1 MPDFSPI
8 AGELLKSRY
17 YQNGEDWEELCR
29 RVAKTIA
36 GVEKT
41 KELRKKWEQTFFD
54 MLYNLEF
61 LPNSPVLW
69 GAGFQKKT
77 LSACFVIPV
86 EDNLESIFDAVKRA
100 GMIFKAGGGV
110 GINFSKLRPK
120 GESVSAGGTASGAI
134 IFLELFDTTGDVIKQ
149 GGQRRSAQMSI
160 LHCGH
165 PEIRDFILAKSE
177 PGTLINMNLS
187 VAITNDFMK
196 KATSDKSE
204 WDLVFHNQTIKDDA
218 KELLY
223 LISQKA
229 WESGEPGVIF
239 LDRMNED
246 NSCPKVAKIKGTNPC
261 ITGDTWINTIEGRKQ
276 VFEALGKQTTLLI
289 NGKQT
294 PTTEEGFFFTGVK
307 PIFEIETKHGYKLK
321 ATADHKI
328 MTDLGWTEVQNL
340 TPKDKIRLNCAP
352 TVIPDINDDGFKL
365 GYLLG
370 QIYGNGYF
378 NKSEERA
385 YLQVWIKNDEKPEDN
400 AMMNYILECVKSVKT
415 KGEPSWGLPVVRGE
429 YSKYTISNRYLYN
442 LGISLGFYNPET
454 RIKSMDNVYLKDYGI
469 SYGFTVGMFD
479 ADGTV
484 AYAKNKN
491 LSVRLGQ
498 SDIIALEH
506 IQRMLLDFGVVS
518 TLYKNRVKE
527 MDKLMPNGKGGQKL
541 YHCKA
546 THELC
551 ISKDNLQRFHGFIH
565 PQKKAKYELHAAD
578 YKEGMYAESFFSK
591 VKSIIPM
598 GEAEVFDCTVPDGHK
613 FAANGMIISNCS
625 EQPLRPNES
634 CTLGSINLDKF
645 IDENGIFDIGGFE
658 ECIYN
663 ATRFLDNTIEANY
676 FPDDLIDN
684 ATKKTRPIG
693 LGLMG
698 LADYLIKR
706 RVVYGSDESL
716 GEIEFLCKVL
726 HRETVK
732 ASALL
737 GAEKG
742 SFPAFRKSKFFKK
755 HKAMRNSQHN
765 TIAPT
770 GTISIIAG
778 CSSGIEPYY
787 SFASIQRSVAGF
799 DHDVIIDSKYKYI
812 LQSGIEEWKNVL
824 ISGQEITADKHI
836 KVLATAQKYID
847 TGISKTISL
856 PEEATVE
863 DVRDTFILAWQ
874 LGCKGVT
881 VFRER
886 NKNRQALLKEVCP
899 DHKVPLVPSGRCMV
913 CPVCGF
919 SNRCSIG

>member
-261 ITGDTWINTIEGRKQ
+261 
-276 VFEALGKQTTLLI
+276 
-289 NGKQT
+289 
-294 PTTEEGFFFTGVK
+294 
-307 PIFEIETKHGYKLK
+307 
-321 ATADHKI
+321 
-328 MTDLGWTEVQNL
+328 
-340 TPKDKIRLNCAP
+340 
-352 TVIPDINDDGFKL
+352 
-365 GYLLG
+365 
-370 QIYGNGYF
+370 
-378 NKSEERA
+378 
-385 YLQVWIKNDEKPEDN
+385 
-400 AMMNYILECVKSVKT
+400 
-415 KGEPSWGLPVVRGE
+415 
-429 YSKYTISNRYLYN
+429 
-442 LGISLGFYNPET
+442 
-454 RIKSMDNVYLKDYGI
+454 
-469 SYGFTVGMFD
+469 
-479 ADGTV
+479 
-484 AYAKNKN
+484 
-491 LSVRLGQ
+491 
-498 SDIIALEH
+498 
-506 IQRMLLDFGVVS
+506 
-518 TLYKNRVKE
+518 
-527 MDKLMPNGKGGQKL
+527 
-541 YHCKA
+541 
-546 THELC
+546 
-551 ISKDNLQRFHGFIH
+551 
-565 PQKKAKYELHAAD
+565 
-578 YKEGMYAESFFSK
+578 
-591 VKSIIPM
+591 
-598 GEAEVFDCTVPDGHK
+598 
-613 FAANGMIISNCS
+613 S

-658 ECIYN
+658 ECIHN

>member
-1 MPDFSPI
+1 MPEFSPI
-8 AGELLKSRY
+8 AEELLKTRY
-17 YQNGEDWEELCR
+17 FQNGEDWEELCR

-41 KELRKKWEQTFFD
+41 KELRKKWEEIFFNI
-54 MLYNLEF
+54 LYNLEF

-86 EDNLESIFDAVKRA
+86 EDNLESIFEAVKRA

-110 GINFSKLRPK
+110 GINFSKLRPR
-120 GESVSAGGTASGAI
+120 GQSVSAGGTASGAI

-177 PGTLINMNLS
+177 PGKLTNMNLS

-196 KATSDKSE
+196 KATSDNSR
-204 WDLVFHNQTIKDDA
+204 WDLVYHNETIKDDA
-218 KELLY
+218 KKLLD
-223 LISQKA
+223 LMAQEA
-229 WESGEPGVIF
+229 WKSGEPGLVF
-239 LDRMNED
+239 LDRMNDD

-261 ITGDTWINTIEGRKQ
+261 VTGDTWVNTSEGRKQ
-276 VFEALGKQTTLLI
+276 IQNIIGEKVVLII
-289 NGKQT
+289 NGEET
-294 PTTEEGFFFTGVK
+294 PTTDEGFFFTGVK
-307 PIFEIETKHGYKLK
+307 PVYRIKTVDGHTLK

-328 MTDLGWTEVQNL
+328 MTNSGWKEVRHL
-340 TPKDKIRLNCAP
+340 DK
-352 TVIPDINDDGFKL
+352 
-365 GYLLG
+365 
-370 QIYGNGYF
+370 
-378 NKSEERA
+378 E
-385 YLQVWIKNDEKPEDN
+385 DEIFLDN
-400 AMMNYILECVKSVKT
+400 NMTSRFASRRFICPQ
-415 KGEPSWGLPVVRGE
+415 EP
-429 YSKYTISNRYLYN
+429 
-442 LGISLGFYNPET
+442 
-454 RIKSMDNVYLKDYGI
+454 VY
-469 SYGFTVGMFD
+469 
-479 ADGTV
+479 
-484 AYAKNKN
+484 
-491 LSVRLGQ
+491 
-498 SDIIALEH
+498 
-506 IQRMLLDFGVVS
+506 
-518 TLYKNRVKE
+518 
-527 MDKLMPNGKGGQKL
+527 
-541 YHCKA
+541 
-546 THELC
+546 
-551 ISKDNLQRFHGFIH
+551 
-565 PQKKAKYELHAAD
+565 
-578 YKEGMYAESFFSK
+578 
-591 VKSIIPM
+591 
-598 GEAEVFDCTVPDGHK
+598 DCTVPDGHK
-613 FAANGMIISNCS
+613 FVANGMIISNCS

-645 IDENGIFDIGGFE
+645 TDENGIFDVSGFE
-658 ECIYN
+658 ECVYN

-693 LGLMG
+693 LGIMG
-698 LADYLIKR
+698 LADHLIKR
-706 RVVYGSDESL
+706 RIVYGSDESL
-716 GEIEFLCKVL
+716 GEIDFICKVL

-732 ASALL
+732 SSALI
-737 GAEKG
+737 GEEKG
-742 SFPAFRKSKFFKK
+742 SFPAFRKSKFVKK
-755 HKAMRNSQHN
+755 YKAMRNSQHN

-799 DHDVIIDSKYKYI
+799 NHDVIIDSKYKYI
-812 LQSGIEEWKNVL
+812 LQSGIEEWKKVL
-824 ISGQEITADKHI
+824 ISGQEIPADRHI
-836 KVLATAQKYID
+836 QVLAAAQKHID

-863 DVRDTFILAWQ
+863 DVKNVYILAWQ

-886 NKNRQALLKEVCP
+886 NQNRQALLKEVCP
-899 DHKVPLVPSGRCMV
+899 EHKVPLVPSGRCMV

>member
-1 MPDFSPI
+1 MPKFSLI
-8 AGELLKSRY
+8 AGELLKARY

-41 KELRKKWEQTFFD
+41 KELRKKWEITFFN
-54 MLYNLEF
+54 MLYTLEF

-86 EDNLESIFDAVKRA
+86 EDNYESIFETVKRA

-110 GINFSKLRPK
+110 GINFSKLRPR
-120 GESVSAGGTASGAI
+120 GSSVSAGGTASGPVT
-134 IFLELFDTTGDVIKQ
+134 FLLLWDVAGEVTKQ
-149 GGQRRSAQMSI
+149 GGNRRSAEMSI

-165 PEIRDFILAKSE
+165 VDIREFILAKSE
-177 PGTLINMNLS
+177 PGILTNMNLS

-204 WDLVFHNQTIKDDA
+204 WDLVFHNTIVKDDA
-218 KELLY
+218 KELLD
-223 LISQKA
+223 LISQQA

-261 ITGDTWINTIEGRKQ
+261 ITGDTWINTTEGRKQ
-276 VFEALGKQTTLLI
+276 VFEAIGKQTTLVI

-307 PIFEIETKHGYKLK
+307 PIYKIKTLDGHKLK

-328 MTDLGWTEVQNL
+328 MTKKGWIETFNL
-340 TPKDKIRLNCAP
+340 TSEDEIEL
-352 TVIPDINDDGFKL
+352 DGH
-365 GYLLG
+365 
-370 QIYGNGYF
+370 
-378 NKSEERA
+378 
-385 YLQVWIKNDEKPEDN
+385 
-400 AMMNYILECVKSVKT
+400 
-415 KGEPSWGLPVVRGE
+415 
-429 YSKYTISNRYLYN
+429 LY
-442 LGISLGFYNPET
+442 
-454 RIKSMDNVYLKDYGI
+454 
-469 SYGFTVGMFD
+469 
-479 ADGTV
+479 
-484 AYAKNKN
+484 
-491 LSVRLGQ
+491 
-498 SDIIALEH
+498 
-506 IQRMLLDFGVVS
+506 
-518 TLYKNRVKE
+518 
-527 MDKLMPNGKGGQKL
+527 
-541 YHCKA
+541 
-546 THELC
+546 
-551 ISKDNLQRFHGFIH
+551 
-565 PQKKAKYELHAAD
+565 
-578 YKEGMYAESFFSK
+578 SK
-591 VKSIIPM
+591 VKSIIPI

-737 GAEKG
+737 GEEKG
-742 SFPAFRKSKFFKK
+742 SFPAFRKSKFCKK

-770 GTISIIAG
+770 GSISIIAN

-787 SFASIQRSVAGF
+787 SFASIQRAVSGF

-812 LQSGIEEWKNVL
+812 LESDNADWKKVL
-824 ISGQEITADKHI
+824 ISGQEIPADKHI
-836 KVLATAQKYID
+836 KVLATAQKHID

-863 DVRDTFILAWQ
+863 DVKNTFILAWQ

-899 DHKVPLVPSGRCMV
+899 DHQVPLVPSGRCMV

>member
-1 MPDFSPI
+1 MPKFSLI
-8 AGELLKSRY
+8 AGELLKARY

-41 KELRKKWEQTFFD
+41 KELRKKWEITFFN
-54 MLYNLEF
+54 MLYTLEF

-110 GINFSKLRPK
+110 GINFSKLRPR

-177 PGTLINMNLS
+177 PGILTNMNLS

-204 WDLVFHNQTIKDDA
+204 WDLVFHNTIVKDDA
-218 KELLY
+218 KELLD
-223 LISQKA
+223 LISQQA

-246 NSCPKVAKIKGTNPC
+246 NSCPKVAKIKGTNP
-261 ITGDTWINTIEGRKQ
+261 
-276 VFEALGKQTTLLI
+276 
-289 NGKQT
+289 
-294 PTTEEGFFFTGVK
+294 
-307 PIFEIETKHGYKLK
+307 
-321 ATADHKI
+321 
-328 MTDLGWTEVQNL
+328 
-340 TPKDKIRLNCAP
+340 
-352 TVIPDINDDGFKL
+352 
-365 GYLLG
+365 
-370 QIYGNGYF
+370 
-378 NKSEERA
+378 
-385 YLQVWIKNDEKPEDN
+385 
-400 AMMNYILECVKSVKT
+400 
-415 KGEPSWGLPVVRGE
+415 
-429 YSKYTISNRYLYN
+429 
-442 LGISLGFYNPET
+442 
-454 RIKSMDNVYLKDYGI
+454 
-469 SYGFTVGMFD
+469 
-479 ADGTV
+479 
-484 AYAKNKN
+484 
-491 LSVRLGQ
+491 
-498 SDIIALEH
+498 
-506 IQRMLLDFGVVS
+506 
-518 TLYKNRVKE
+518 
-527 MDKLMPNGKGGQKL
+527 
-541 YHCKA
+541 
-546 THELC
+546 
-551 ISKDNLQRFHGFIH
+551 
-565 PQKKAKYELHAAD
+565 
-578 YKEGMYAESFFSK
+578 
-591 VKSIIPM
+591 
-598 GEAEVFDCTVPDGHK
+598 
-613 FAANGMIISNCS
+613 CS

-658 ECIYN
+658 ECIHN

-812 LQSGIEEWKNVL
+812 LESDNADWKKVL
-824 ISGQEITADKHI
+824 ISGQEIPADKHI
-836 KVLATAQKYID
+836 KVLATAQKHID

-863 DVRDTFILAWQ
+863 DVKNTFILAWQ

-899 DHKVPLVPSGRCMV
+899 DHQVPLVPSGRCMV

>member
-1 MPDFSPI
+1 MPKFSLI
-8 AGELLKSRY
+8 AGELLKARY
-17 YQNGEDWEELCR
+17 YQNGEDWEELCS

-41 KELRKKWEQTFFD
+41 KELRKKWEITFFN
-54 MLYNLEF
+54 MLYTLEF

-110 GINFSKLRPK
+110 GINFSKLRPR

-134 IFLELFDTTGDVIKQ
+134 IFLKLFDTTGDVIKQ

-165 PEIRDFILAKSE
+165 PEIREFILAKSE
-177 PGTLINMNLS
+177 PGTLTNMNLS

-261 ITGDTWINTIEGRKQ
+261 
-276 VFEALGKQTTLLI
+276 
-289 NGKQT
+289 
-294 PTTEEGFFFTGVK
+294 
-307 PIFEIETKHGYKLK
+307 
-321 ATADHKI
+321 
-328 MTDLGWTEVQNL
+328 
-340 TPKDKIRLNCAP
+340 
-352 TVIPDINDDGFKL
+352 
-365 GYLLG
+365 
-370 QIYGNGYF
+370 
-378 NKSEERA
+378 
-385 YLQVWIKNDEKPEDN
+385 
-400 AMMNYILECVKSVKT
+400 
-415 KGEPSWGLPVVRGE
+415 
-429 YSKYTISNRYLYN
+429 
-442 LGISLGFYNPET
+442 
-454 RIKSMDNVYLKDYGI
+454 
-469 SYGFTVGMFD
+469 
-479 ADGTV
+479 
-484 AYAKNKN
+484 
-491 LSVRLGQ
+491 
-498 SDIIALEH
+498 
-506 IQRMLLDFGVVS
+506 
-518 TLYKNRVKE
+518 
-527 MDKLMPNGKGGQKL
+527 
-541 YHCKA
+541 
-546 THELC
+546 
-551 ISKDNLQRFHGFIH
+551 
-565 PQKKAKYELHAAD
+565 
-578 YKEGMYAESFFSK
+578 
-591 VKSIIPM
+591 
-598 GEAEVFDCTVPDGHK
+598 
-613 FAANGMIISNCS
+613 S

-645 IDENGIFDIGGFE
+645 VDENGIFDIGGFE

-737 GAEKG
+737 GEEKG
-742 SFPAFRKSKFFKK
+742 SFPAFRKSKFCKK

>member
-1 MPDFSPI
+1 MPKFSLI
-8 AGELLKSRY
+8 AGELLKARY

-41 KELRKKWEQTFFD
+41 KELRKKWEITFFN

-261 ITGDTWINTIEGRKQ
+261 
-276 VFEALGKQTTLLI
+276 
-289 NGKQT
+289 
-294 PTTEEGFFFTGVK
+294 
-307 PIFEIETKHGYKLK
+307 
-321 ATADHKI
+321 
-328 MTDLGWTEVQNL
+328 
-340 TPKDKIRLNCAP
+340 
-352 TVIPDINDDGFKL
+352 
-365 GYLLG
+365 
-370 QIYGNGYF
+370 
-378 NKSEERA
+378 
-385 YLQVWIKNDEKPEDN
+385 
-400 AMMNYILECVKSVKT
+400 
-415 KGEPSWGLPVVRGE
+415 
-429 YSKYTISNRYLYN
+429 
-442 LGISLGFYNPET
+442 
-454 RIKSMDNVYLKDYGI
+454 
-469 SYGFTVGMFD
+469 
-479 ADGTV
+479 
-484 AYAKNKN
+484 
-491 LSVRLGQ
+491 
-498 SDIIALEH
+498 
-506 IQRMLLDFGVVS
+506 
-518 TLYKNRVKE
+518 
-527 MDKLMPNGKGGQKL
+527 
-541 YHCKA
+541 
-546 THELC
+546 
-551 ISKDNLQRFHGFIH
+551 
-565 PQKKAKYELHAAD
+565 
-578 YKEGMYAESFFSK
+578 
-591 VKSIIPM
+591 
-598 GEAEVFDCTVPDGHK
+598 
-613 FAANGMIISNCS
+613 S

-658 ECIYN
+658 ECIHN

-863 DVRDTFILAWQ
+863 DVRDTIILAWQ